1 MIFPLFSIKSKKYI
15 KCFSLIMLACLFF
28 SVTNTKAQE
37 EIMLSTGQTVYVPV
51 YSHIYI
57 GDNERPFNLTS
68 TVSIRNTDPENK
80 ITITEVNYYGSDGKL
95 LKKYID
101 EPVTLMGFA
110 ATRYVVRESDTAG
123 GSGANFIVKWKSD
136 KDANIPVIE
145 SINVSARSQQ
155 GISFTSPGK
164 VIKDSSE

>member
-1 MIFPLFSIKSKKYI
+1 MNVKNIFIT
-15 KCFSLIMLACLFF
+15 ACLII
-28 SVTNTKAQE
+28 SAVTISAAE
-37 EIMLSTGQTVYVPV
+37 EISLSRGQTVYVPV

-68 TVSIRNTDPENK
+68 TVSIRNTDPESP

-101 EPVTLMGFA
+101 EPVTLKGFA

-123 GSGANFIVKWKSD
+123 GSGANFMVKWKSD
-136 KDANIPVIE
+136 KEANIPVIE

-155 GISFTSPGK
+155 GISFTSPGR
-164 VIKDSSE
+164 VIKNSSE

>member
-1 MIFPLFSIKSKKYI
+1 MIINRIIFIVCLILPSIVLSMAGEVELSK
-15 KCFSLIMLACLFF
+15 
-28 SVTNTKAQE
+28 
-37 EIMLSTGQTVYVPV
+37 GQTVYVPV

-68 TVSIRNTDPENK
+68 TLSIRNTDPASP

-95 LKKYID
+95 IKKYVD
-101 EPVTLMGFA
+101 EPITLSGFS

-136 KDANIPVIE
+136 KEVNIPVIE
-145 SINVSARSQQ
+145 SVNVSARSQQ
-155 GISFTSPGK
+155 GISFTSPGR
-164 VIKDSSE
+164 VIKDTSE

>member
-1 MIFPLFSIKSKKYI
+1 MIVNRIILTACFMISAVTMSAAEEVHTSK
-15 KCFSLIMLACLFF
+15 
-28 SVTNTKAQE
+28 
-37 EIMLSTGQTVYVPV
+37 GQTVYVPV

-68 TVSIRNTDPENK
+68 TVSIRNTDPENQ
-80 ITITEVNYYGSDGKL
+80 ITVIEVNYYGSDGQL
-95 LKKYID
+95 IKKYID
-101 EPVTLMGFA
+101 DPVKLNGFA

-136 KDANIPVIE
+136 KEVNIPVIE
-145 SINVSARSQQ
+145 SVNVSARSQQ
-155 GISFTSPGK
+155 GISFTSHGR

>member
-1 MIFPLFSIKSKKYI
+1 MNLPVLN
-15 KCFSLIMLACLFF
+15 LIINKIIRTFFVMLLACLFL
-28 SVTNTKAQE
+28 SVTRTAAQE
-37 EIMLSTGQTVYVPV
+37 DVMLSKGQTVYVPV

-68 TVSIRNTDPENK
+68 TLSIRNTDPENP
-80 ITITEVNYYGSDGKL
+80 ITITEVKYYGSDGKL

-101 EPVTLMGFA
+101 EPVTLKGFA

-123 GSGANFIVKWKSD
+123 GSGANFIVKWRSD
-136 KDANIPVIE
+136 KESNIPVIE

-155 GISFTSPGK
+155 GISFTSPGRA
-164 VIKDSSE
+164 IKDSAE